1 MAAERR
7 QAHID
12 ARLFRRNLMQWYREN
27 ARVLPWRGVDDPYKV
42 WISEIMLQQT
52 RVQAVMEHY
61 RLFLKKFPT
70 VEKLAAAS
78 EQEVLA
84 AWSGLGY
91 YRRAR
96 MMHAAAK
103 AVVAEHGGRL
113 PRTAVELRA
122 LPGIGE
128 YTSAAIAS
136 IAFGESVAVVDGNVE
151 RVLLRL
157 AGRPEDASAA
167 GKKRIAAQA
176 AALVPE
182 GRDQGSGNREQ
193 EKAKTKAE
201 AGSSAA
207 LRNDK
212 QIKQW
217 SDKQI
222 KLWDDKQIKQ
232 RNDKQIKQWSERQI
246 KLWDD
251 KQIALGDDKQI
262 VLRNDKNRSASHAKQ
277 SAVRA
282 APGEHNQ
289 AMMELGATVCLPRSP
304 LCGECPV
311 RALCQTRG
319 EHVTLKREKG
329 VRREVAYL
337 FAKRQVGKR
346 GLAGDVEVM
355 LVQRAAD
362 ESLMAGMWELPPLS
376 AEVVSPFVPVLA
388 VKHSITNTNY
398 DVSVYAARELERE
411 VAAGET
417 VEVCWVPAGRL
428 AGTALTGLTRKILRK
443 MEVMQA

>member
-1 MAAERR
+1 LL
-7 QAHID
+7 D
-12 ARLFRRNLMQWYREN
+12 ASLFRRNLMGWYREN
-27 ARVLPWRGVDDPYKV
+27 ARVLPWRGVDDPYRV

-52 RVQAVMEHY
+52 RVQSVIEHY

-70 VEKLAAAS
+70 IKKLAAAD

-103 AVVAEHGGRL
+103 AVVAEYGGVL
-113 PRTAVELRA
+113 PRTAAELRA

-157 AGRPEDASAA
+157 TGRPEDASAA
-167 GKKRIAAQA
+167 GKRFVAEQAQV
-176 AALVPE
+176 LVP
-182 GRDQGSGNREQ
+182 
-193 EKAKTKAE
+193 K
-201 AGSSAA
+201 
-207 LRNDK
+207 
-212 QIKQW
+212 
-217 SDKQI
+217 
-222 KLWDDKQIKQ
+222 
-232 RNDKQIKQWSERQI
+232 
-246 KLWDD
+246 
-251 KQIALGDDKQI
+251 
-262 VLRNDKNRSASHAKQ
+262 AKQ

-282 APGEHNQ
+282 TPGEHNQ
-289 AMMELGATVCLPRSP
+289 AMMELGAMVCLPRGP

-311 RALCQTRG
+311 NSLCRTRG
-319 EHVTLKREKG
+319 EHVTVKRAKG
-329 VRREVAYL
+329 LRREVAYL
-337 FAKRQVGKR
+337 FATRMVKQVSKRQGS
-346 GLAGDVEVM
+346 DEIEVM

-362 ESLMAGMWELPPLS
+362 ASLMAGMWELPPLS
-376 AEVVSPFVPVLA
+376 VEVVAPFEPVLA

-411 VAAGET
+411 VAASET
-417 VEVCWVPAGRL
+417 VEVRWVRAGEL
-428 AGTALTGLTRKILRK
+428 TGTALTGLTRKILRK
-443 MEVMQA
+443 MKVMQA